1 MALTRSGFQST
12 VNREL
17 PVAVAGDFAGT
28 NPRAS
33 VPGGPGAFKCVSTG
47 VRVGRFAWF
56 NPATGLA
63 SNYIQEG
70 SVLAFVHRE
79 NQAQLVEYLE
89 AFEST
94 IQGFFNVTG
103 HTRGDFWGEFLAGA
117 SINQKV
123 YANAQTG
130 ALTAA
135 ATGTGTQSLAF
146 TGSIAVTTGLM
157 TVTVAGTPASLA
169 VGMTVTGTG
178 VPAGTFITALG
189 TGTGGTGTYQTNL
202 LNAAAVA
209 SFANGNGY
217 LTVETPWSTYGVAK
231 VDAVG
236 TASIAVS
243 TGIMTVTALASG
255 LFESGQYLN
264 GTGVPRDLFMTSQI
278 TATTPSFANGG
289 GGTGTYQTTTIGN
302 AAVASTTVTG
312 KQAQLVKI
320 STW

>member
-1 MALTRSGFQST
+1 MALTRSGLQST

-33 VPGGPGAFKCVSTG
+33 VPGGPGAFKAVATG

-63 SNYIQEG
+63 SNYYQDA

-135 ATGTGTQSLAF
+135 ATGNGTQSIDF
-146 TGSIAVTTGLM
+146 TASIAVTTGVM
-157 TVTVAGTPASLA
+157 TVTVAGTGNIA
-169 VGMTVTGTG
+169 VGMTVVGPG
-178 VPAGTFITALG
+178 VPAGVFVSALG
-189 TGTGGTGTYQTNL
+189 TGTGGTGTYQTSL

-209 SFANGNGY
+209 SAVLDAYG
-217 LTVETPWSTYGVAK
+217 VIETPWSTYGVAK

-236 TASIAVS
+236 TGSIAVG
-243 TGIMTVTALASG
+243 TGILTISALASG

-264 GTGVPRDLFMTSQI
+264 GTGVPRDLFITSQI

-289 GGTGTYQTTTIGN
+289 GGTGTYQTNTIGN
-302 AAVASTTVTG
+302 AAVASTGITG